1 MKKSKLK
8 KAKSDI
14 ARFFLAQPSHVF
26 LASELKR
33 ILASHIIDWKISLGV
48 TLKEFVFFLLS
59 EAILREIKLSFPGK
73 TFTRYIQEKASVF
86 EIAISLYPKSYLSHY
101 SAVFLHALTEQI
113 PKTVY
118 VNHEQRLSSVSV
130 GELQQSRIDMA
141 FKNAQRVSNYRVS
154 FQDQEIVALNGKN
167 TNNLGVM
174 EMKGPN
180 GEALRVTNIERTLV
194 DIAVRPI
201 YAGGVFEVLNAY
213 RSAAGR
219 LSINKLTAILK
230 QLKHTY
236 PYHQAIGFYLE
247 KAGVYS
253 EAHINLL
260 KKAFP
265 MKFDFYLV
273 HGMKEKE
280 YSRKWHL
287 YYPKGM

>member
-1 MKKSKLK
+1 MKTSKLK

-14 ARFFLAQPSHVF
+14 ARFFLVQPSHVF

-33 ILASHIIDWKISLGV
+33 ILASHILDWKIDLGV
-48 TLKEFVFFLLS
+48 TLKVFVFFLLS
-59 EAILREIKLSFPGK
+59 EGILREIKLSFPGK
-73 TFTRYIQEKASVF
+73 TFTRYIHENASVF
-86 EIAISLYPKSYLSHY
+86 EIALSLYPKSYLCHY

-118 VNHEQRLSSVSV
+118 VNHEQRQSSISV

-141 FKNAQRVSNYRVS
+141 FRNAQRVSNYRAA
-154 FQDQEIVALNGKN
+154 FQDQEIIALNGKN
-167 TNNLGVM
+167 TNNLAVM
-174 EMKGPN
+174 ELKGPH
-180 GEALRVTNIERTLV
+180 GETLRVTNIERTLI
-194 DIAVRPI
+194 DIVVRPM

-213 RSAAGR
+213 KSAAGR
-219 LSINKLTAILK
+219 ISINKLTALLK

-247 KAGVYS
+247 RAGVYS
-253 EAHINLL
+253 AAHVDLL

-265 MKFDFYLV
+265 MELDFYLV
-273 HGMKEKE
+273 HGMREKE
-280 YSRKWHL
+280 YSKKWRL